1 MLRLLILASA
11 VHSSLSFLSPVDRRV
26 RRLSVFES
34 APSASNTFQE
44 RVESLKSGVIAAVSG
59 SLAFAPYAVV
69 QGLIEPQSFSAQ
81 WEFSHDM
88 YPNPLLIKL

>member
-11 VHSSLSFLSPVDRRV
+11 VRSSLGFQSPVDRSV
-26 RRLSVFES
+26 RRVSVYKS
-34 APSASNTFQE
+34 ATSASNTFQE
-44 RVESLKSGVIAAVSG
+44 RVESLKSGAIAAVSG